1 MRYHF
6 QGRSRDTFGNVKQ
19 NLPITIYETGTT
31 TPATIYKDATGGV
44 PVSAGPQVISDNF
57 GYFDFYVDNLDYG
70 ETVTAYTIEEKLAME
85 LEMSFR
91 AANLYN
97 FKELTYSNSLL
108 SEINIYTDSNK
119 NTKLFRKALNYD
131 GEDKL
136 SQITLTRISPSS
148 SLIKTLNYDGEDR
161 LVTITISGS
170 EY

>member
-1 MRYHF
+1 MY
-6 QGRSRDTFGNVKQ
+6 D
-19 NLPITIYETGTT
+19 
-31 TPATIYKDATGGV
+31 
-44 PVSAGPQVISDNF
+44 
-57 GYFDFYVDNLDYG
+57 
-70 ETVTAYTIEEKLAME
+70 
-85 LEMSFR
+85 
-91 AANLYN
+91 N